1 MGIFCS
7 KREERIE
14 SPEITKEKIL
24 TLENNIK
31 VFIEEQKENI
41 EAIFNDNDL
50 IEQNVDYMI
59 EGNNE
64 IIKEKNKN
72 PLTCL
77 KDYAIQWSIKGNN
90 KMNTTKCHL
99 TFFNLGGLLGA
110 NGLLYSICEFYYF
123 FSKIPSENRN
133 EEFIIKDIEKCLKL
147 IDNGNTQELN
157 LIWRANITKEIL
169 NDLRMAKDFLVNL
182 FHEKITNDIFE
193 TINNNFVS
201 KIMRKCKSFAKG
213 VSRFFVYI
221 FYFLTLELS
230 NYKRAEEN
238 KNEYLKK
245 KNAINKFHLQKL
257 LLNHIDFNFFSKYNI
272 FILAS
277 DDNTIPFK
285 NLGVAFTGYYFEG
298 LGEMYRA
305 RRLIQNEKDGF
316 MTGNNINNNNKNLYN
331 FYYQKVKDIKW
342 FFERNKNNI
351 YFIKR
356 SMNIN
361 NQYYLN
367 KLVEEIDKVNEG
379 NLGQGSI
386 DVLEA
391 VADISTQSTNQYTH
405 SVYIDEERIRE
416 NDMSIN
422 NVRDEGRLY
431 NRIEEEM
438 DGNRASEARRI
449 LSNLNNN
456 NNNEEEWFADEVR
469 DNVIA
474 PNYEEENQECLLAY
488 N

>member
-1 MGIFCS
+1 MGIFSS
-7 KREERIE
+7 KKEEKIE
-14 SPEITKEKIL
+14 SPELTEEKIL
-24 TLENNIK
+24 TLEKNIK

-133 EEFIIKDIEKCLKL
+133 EKYIIKDIEKCLKL

-169 NDLRMAKDFLVNL
+169 NDLRMAKDFLLNL

-201 KIMRKCKSFAKG
+201 RIMRKCKSFAKG

-221 FYFLTLELS
+221 FYFLTLQLS
-230 NYKRAEEN
+230 NKKAEE
-238 KNEYLKK
+238 NEYLKE
-245 KNAINKFHLQKL
+245 KNAINKFYLQKL
-257 LLNHIDFNFFSKYNI
+257 LLNHIDFDFFSKYNI
-272 FILAS
+272 FILGS

-285 NLGVAFTGYYFEG
+285 NLGVAFIGYYFEG

-316 MTGNNINNNNKNLYN
+316 MTGNNINNNNKKLYN

-342 FFERNKNNI
+342 FFERNKDNI
-351 YFIKR
+351 HFIKKG
-356 SMNIN
+356 MNNN
-361 NQYYLN
+361 NQYYIN
-367 KLVEEIDKVNEG
+367 KLVEELDMVNES

-391 VADISTQSTNQYTH
+391 VADVSTQSTTQYTH
-405 SVYIDEERIRE
+405 NEYIDEERIRE

-422 NVRDEGRLY
+422 NARVEGGLY

-438 DGNRASEARRI
+438 DDNRAAEARRI

-456 NNNEEEWFADEVR
+456 NNNEEWFADEVR

-474 PNYEEENQECLLAY
+474 PNYEEENQECLLGH

>member
-1 MGIFCS
+1 MGIFSS
-7 KREERIE
+7 KKEEKIE
-14 SPEITKEKIL
+14 SPELTKEKIL
-24 TLENNIK
+24 TLEKNIK

-133 EEFIIKDIEKCLKL
+133 EKYIIKDIEKCLKL

-201 KIMRKCKSFAKG
+201 RIMRKCKSFAKG

-221 FYFLTLELS
+221 FYFLTLQLS
-230 NYKRAEEN
+230 NKKAEE
-238 KNEYLKK
+238 NEYLKE
-245 KNAINKFHLQKL
+245 KNAINKFYLQKL
-257 LLNHIDFNFFSKYNI
+257 LLNHIDFDFFSKYNI
-272 FILAS
+272 FILGS

-285 NLGVAFTGYYFEG
+285 NLGVAFIGYYFEG

-316 MTGNNINNNNKNLYN
+316 MTGNNINNNNKKLYN

-342 FFERNKNNI
+342 FFERNKDNI
-351 YFIKR
+351 HFIKKG
-356 SMNIN
+356 MNNN
-361 NQYYLN
+361 NQYYIN
-367 KLVEEIDKVNEG
+367 KLVEELDMVNES

-391 VADISTQSTNQYTH
+391 VADVSTQSTTQYTH
-405 SVYIDEERIRE
+405 NEYIDEERIRE

-422 NVRDEGRLY
+422 NARVEGGLY

-438 DGNRASEARRI
+438 DDNRAAEARRI

-456 NNNEEEWFADEVR
+456 NNNEEWFADEVR

-474 PNYEEENQECLLAY
+474 PNYEEENQECLLAH